1 MPGYHLRLALH
12 AIARDKLGSLLAVLA
27 IGLGIGAVATMATL
41 LGELT
46 RDPLPGRS
54 GELFHPH
61 LDASPPGFAA
71 AAGGAF
77 DPGERMT
84 WLDAHNLLHAGM
96 ASSQAIMAGGR
107 GRLDA
112 GDGVAPLATQG
123 RYATARFFALFAVPF
138 DQGSGWSATDD
149 NEGAHVVVLSRHVAA
164 SLFGANDAIGRI
176 VRIEGTAFQVVGVT
190 GDWRPAP
197 LFYGGAGGDAA
208 YRDDGFYLPL
218 QAAVD
223 LSLPFAGGTTCWGD
237 SARTGDGC
245 AWLQFWVRLPGA
257 ASASRY
263 RDFLE
268 AYAAGQRAR
277 GRHVRTGSP
286 ALLTVRDRLRQLQ
299 AVPREVFVQCG
310 LALAF
315 FLVCL
320 LDTAGLLLARFL
332 ARELDVGIR
341 RAMGATRSQ
350 VFHRFAIEAAL
361 LGLAGGGV
369 GIALAQGGLWF
380 VRRRPDAY
388 ASLAHMH
395 SGALLAA
402 LGASLLAALGAGIL
416 PAWRACCV
424 APAANLRCA

>member
-1 MPGYHLRLALH
+1 MFGYHLRLALH
-12 AIARDKLGSLLAVLA
+12 SIARDRVGSLLAVLA

-41 LGELT
+41 LAELT

-54 GELFHPH
+54 GELFQPH

-77 DPGERMT
+77 DPGERLT
-84 WLDAHNLLHAGM
+84 WLDAHNLLHAGP

-107 GRLDA
+107 ARLDA
-112 GDGVAPLATQG
+112 GDGIAPLATQG
-123 RYATARFFALFAVPF
+123 RYATAQFFALFGVPF
-138 DQGSGWSATDD
+138 RRGNGWAPSDDGAGS
-149 NEGAHVVVLSRHVAA
+149 HVVVLSSHVAA
-164 SLFGANDAIGRI
+164 SLFGGRDAVGRL
-176 VRIEGTAFQVVGVT
+176 VRIEGAAFRVVGVT
-190 GDWRPAP
+190 GNWQPTP
-197 LFYGGAGGDAA
+197 VFYGGSSGDAA
-208 YRDDGFYLPL
+208 YREDGFFLPL

-223 LSLPFAGGTTCWGD
+223 LALPFAGGTTCWGD

-245 AWLQFWVRLPGA
+245 AWLQFWVRLP
-257 ASASRY
+257 ASDITRY
-263 RDFLE
+263 RDFLV
-268 AYAAGQRAR
+268 AYAAGQRAH
-277 GRHVRTGSP
+277 GRHVRIESP
-286 ALLTVRDRLRQLQ
+286 DLLTVRDRLRQLQ
-299 AVPREVFVQCG
+299 AVPREVLVQCG

-350 VFHRFAIEAAL
+350 VFQRFAIEAAV

-369 GIALAQGGLWF
+369 GVALAQAGLWL

-388 ASLAHMH
+388 AALAHMH
-395 SGALLAA
+395 AGALLAA
-402 LGASLLAALGAGIL
+402 LAASLFAALVAGAL
-416 PAWRACCV
+416 PAWRACRV
-424 APAANLRCA
+424 APAANLRSA

>member
-1 MPGYHLRLALH
+1 MIGYHLRLALH
-12 AIARDKLGSLLAVLA
+12 SIARDKFGSLLAILA

-71 AAGGAF
+71 TAGGAF

-96 ASSQAIMAGGR
+96 ASSQAVMAGGR

-112 GDGVAPLATQG
+112 ADDMAPLATQG
-123 RYATARFFALFAVPF
+123 RYATAQFFDLFGVPF
-138 DQGSGWSATDD
+138 ERGSGWSATDD
-149 NEGAHVVVLSRHVAA
+149 EEGAHVVVLSRHVAT
-164 SLFGANDAIGRI
+164 SLFGLRDAVGQLVHIDGI
-176 VRIEGTAFQVVGVT
+176 AFRVVGVA
-190 GDWRPAP
+190 GNWQAAP
-197 LFYGGAGGDAA
+197 LFYGGSGGDAA
-208 YRDDGFYLPL
+208 YREDGFFLPL
-218 QAAVD
+218 QAAID
-223 LSLPFAGGTTCWGD
+223 SSLPFAGGTTCWGD

-245 AWLQFWVRLPGA
+245 AWLQFWVRLPDA
-257 ASASRY
+257 ASAGSY
-263 RDFLE
+263 RDFLA
-268 AYAAGQRAR
+268 AYAKGQRAH
-277 GRHVRTGSP
+277 GRHVRIESP
-286 ALLTVRDRLRQLQ
+286 ILLSVHDRLRQLQ
-299 AVPREVFVQCG
+299 AVPREVLVQCG

-315 FLVCL
+315 FFVCL

-341 RAMGATRSQ
+341 RAMGATQSQ
-350 VFHRFAIEAAL
+350 VFQRFAIEAAL
-361 LGLAGGGV
+361 LGLAGGCV
-369 GIALAQGGLWF
+369 GIALAQAGLWL

-395 SGALLAA
+395 AGALFAA
-402 LGASLLAALGAGIL
+402 LGASLLAALAAGAL
-416 PAWRACCV
+416 PAWRACRV

>member
-1 MPGYHLRLALH
+1 MFGYHLRLALH
-12 AIARDKLGSLLAVLA
+12 SIARERLGSLLAILA

-84 WLDAHNLLHAGM
+84 WLDAHNLLHSGM

-107 GRLDA
+107 ARLDA
-112 GDGVAPLATQG
+112 VDGVAPLAIQG
-123 RYATARFFALFAVPF
+123 RYATARFFALFGVPF
-138 DQGSGWSATDD
+138 DGGSGWSATDED
-149 NEGAHVVVLSRHVAA
+149 EGAHLVVLSRHVAA
-164 SLFGANDAIGRI
+164 SLFGARNAVGQI
-176 VRIEGTAFQVVGVT
+176 VRIEGTAFRVIGVT
-190 GDWRPAP
+190 GDWQATP

-208 YRDDGFYLPL
+208 YREDGFFLPL

-257 ASASRY
+257 GAAGRY
-263 RDFLE
+263 RDFLR
-268 AYAAGQRAR
+268 AYAAGQRAH
-277 GRHVRTGSP
+277 GRHVRIESP
-286 ALLTVRDRLRQLQ
+286 ALLTVHDCLRKLQ

-310 LALAF
+310 LSLAF

-350 VFHRFAIEAAL
+350 VFQRFAVEAAL
-361 LGLAGGGV
+361 LGLAGGCVGV
-369 GIALAQGGLWF
+369 ALAQAGLWL

-395 SGALLAA
+395 AGALLAA
-402 LGASLLAALGAGIL
+402 LGASLLAALAAGAL
-416 PAWRACCV
+416 PAWRACRV

>member
-1 MPGYHLRLALH
+1 MIGYHLRLALH
-12 AIARDKLGSLLAVLA
+12 SIARDKLGSLLAVLS
-27 IGLGIGAVATMATL
+27 IGLGIGAAATMATL

-54 GELFHPH
+54 GVLFHPH

-96 ASSQAIMAGGR
+96 ASNQAVMVGGR
-107 GRLDA
+107 GRVDA
-112 GDGVAPLATQG
+112 GDGVAPLAAQG
-123 RYATARFFALFAVPF
+123 RYATAGIFALFGIPF
-138 DQGSGWSATDD
+138 DGGSGWSTTDD
-149 NEGAHVVVLSRHVAA
+149 DAGAHVVVLSRHVAA
-164 SLFGANDAIGRI
+164 RMFGGRDAIGQL
-176 VRIEGTAFQVVGVT
+176 VRIEGTAFRVVGVT
-190 GDWRPAP
+190 GNWQPMP
-197 LFYGGAGGDAA
+197 LFYGGSGGDAA
-208 YRDDGFYLPL
+208 YREDGFFLPL

-223 LSLPFAGGTTCWGD
+223 LSLPFTGGTTCWGD

-257 ASASRY
+257 ASTGRY
-263 RDFLE
+263 GDFLE
-268 AYAAGQRAR
+268 AYAAGQRAH
-277 GRHVRTGSP
+277 GRHVRIEAP
-286 ALLTVRDRLRQLQ
+286 ALLSVHDRLRQLQ
-299 AVPREVFVQCG
+299 AVPREVYVQCG

-350 VFHRFAIEAAL
+350 VFQRFAIEAAL
-361 LGLAGGGV
+361 LGLAGGCVGV
-369 GIALAQGGLWF
+369 ALAQAGLWL

-395 SGALLAA
+395 AGALLAA
-402 LGASLLAALGAGIL
+402 LGASLLAALAAGAL
-416 PAWRACCV
+416 PAWRGCRV
-424 APAANLRCA
+424 APAANLRRA

>member
-1 MPGYHLRLALH
+1 MFGYHLRLAVGSV
-12 AIARDKLGSLLAVLA
+12 ARDKLGSLLAVLA

-54 GELFHPH
+54 DQLFHPH
-61 LDASPPGFAA
+61 LDASPPAFAA
-71 AAGGAF
+71 ATGGAF
-77 DPGERMT
+77 DPGERLT
-84 WLDAHNLLHAGM
+84 WLDAHNLLRAGR
-96 ASSQAIMAGGR
+96 ASGQAAMAGGR
-107 GRLDA
+107 ARLEA
-112 GDGVAPLATQG
+112 ADGMSPPATQG
-123 RYATARFFALFAVPF
+123 RYATAQFFSLFGVPF
-138 DQGSGWSATDD
+138 DRGSGWSDTDD
-149 NEGAHVVVLSRHVAA
+149 RDGARVIVLSRRVAGR
-164 SLFGANDAIGRI
+164 LFGAGDAVGQR
-176 VRIEGTAFQVVGVT
+176 VRVEGTAFRVVGVT
-190 GDWRPAP
+190 GDWQPTP
-197 LFYGGAGGDAA
+197 LFYGGGGGDAA
-208 YRDDGFYLPL
+208 YREDGFFLPL

-245 AWLQFWVRLPGA
+245 AWLQFWVRLPGV
-257 ASASRY
+257 ASAAGY

-268 AYAAGQRAR
+268 AYAAGQLAH
-277 GRHVRTGSP
+277 GRHVRVESP
-286 ALLTVRDRLRQLQ
+286 PLLTVRDRLRQLQ
-299 AVPREVFVQCG
+299 AVPREVMVQCG

-350 VFHRFAIEAAL
+350 VFQRFAIEAAM
-361 LGLAGGGV
+361 LGLAGGCV
-369 GIALAQGGLWF
+369 GIAFAQAGLWL

-388 ASLAHMH
+388 AGLAHMH
-395 SGALLAA
+395 AGALLAA
-402 LGASLLAALGAGIL
+402 LGASLVAALVAGAL
-416 PAWRACCV
+416 PAWRACRV